1 MGTKERS
8 EKEEVVMSRCAGVK
22 KEQPGNG
29 LRRGMEEP
37 DRREEE
43 EEAGEMER
51 ERSGRERERKRER
64 WRERERER
72 KRERWR
78 EKREGRAGRGS
89 RDDLVV
95 SENGRPGQTVN
106 WRIFPGLQ
114 RVQGGSRRDAGA
126 EQECR
131 SSAGV
136 TAQGSYEECNVADGP
151 G

>member
-51 ERSGRERERKRER
+51 ERSGRERER
-64 WRERERER
+64 ER

-78 EKREGRAGRGS
+78 EKRGRAGRGS

-106 WRIFPGLQ
+106 WRIVPGLQ
-114 RVQGGSRRDAGA
+114 RVQGIEER
-126 EQECR
+126 CR
-131 SSAGV
+131 SRTGV
-136 TAQGSYEECNVADGP
+136 QEQCRSHCTGFIRGM
-151 G
+151 

>member
-51 ERSGRERERKRER
+51 ERSGRERERIRT
-64 WRERERER
+64 
-72 KRERWR
+72 
-78 EKREGRAGRGS
+78 GS
-89 RDDLVV
+89 ACRFGFVA
-95 SENGRPGQTVN
+95 PTVYLPFCFFL
-106 WRIFPGLQ
+106 FPI
-114 RVQGGSRRDAGA
+114 
-126 EQECR
+126 
-131 SSAGV
+131 
-136 TAQGSYEECNVADGP
+136 VAK
-151 G
+151 